1 MTPEQLFGKRVRAA
15 RKAAKLTLEEAA
27 EKVDIHANHLAQIER
42 GTKRPSFELIFGL
55 ANVFGVSP
63 VTLFLFERDE
73 TDGKTLR
80 RKINA
85 LLDKYTAEQLGQAH
99 RYMKFMIGP

>member
-1 MTPEQLFGKRVRAA
+1 MTPEQLFGRRVRAA

-42 GTKRPSFELIFGL
+42 GTKRPSFELIFSL
-55 ANVFGVSP
+55 ASMFAVSP
-63 VTLFLFERDE
+63 VTFFLFERDE

-85 LLDKYTAEQLGQAH
+85 LLDKYTTEQLGQTY
-99 RYMKFMIGP
+99 RYMKFMVGP